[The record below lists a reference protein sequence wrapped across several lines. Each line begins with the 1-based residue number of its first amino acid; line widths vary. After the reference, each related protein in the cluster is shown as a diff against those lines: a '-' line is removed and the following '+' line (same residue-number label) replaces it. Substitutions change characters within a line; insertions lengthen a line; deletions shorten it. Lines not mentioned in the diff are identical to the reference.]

1 MVEYLMKK
9 FGLPKL
15 AEYTR
20 AKQFARDNG
29 HQAVVSLL
37 DSASGEYLERADYG
51 RSQAWNGSSV
61 TYTSDLA
68 LSEARDRP
76 FLAPN
81 RYLEYSHHQ
90 TTLQSTSDVITDIH
104 DEKFGAD
111 GAMLD
116 NIHHYQ
122 LSSTISSETR
132 ISKRPYIQ
140 GDCEELTGSDS
151 TSKRQKRK
159 HQVTCK
165 EAGCGKSYPRQ
176 GRLKRHHNTAHA
188 NLSFQCELC
197 EKTCGR
203 KDTLAQ
209 HITSKHNC

>member
-29 HQAVVSLL
+29 HHAVVSLL
-37 DSASGEYLERADYG
+37 GSASG
-51 RSQAWNGSSV
+51 N
-61 TYTSDLA
+61 T
-68 LSEARDRP
+68 LSEPIMVAHKRGTDH
-76 FLAPN
+76 L
-81 RYLEYSHHQ
+81 
-90 TTLQSTSDVITDIH
+90 DVITDIH
-104 DEKFGAD
+104 DEQFGAD

-132 ISKRPYIQ
+132 ISKRPYTQ
-140 GDCEELTGSDS
+140 GDCEEVTGSDS

-165 EAGCGKSYPRQ
+165 EAGCRKSYPRQ
-176 GRLKRHHNTAHA
+176 DRLKRHHNTAHA

-197 EKTCGR
+197 EKTYGR
-203 KDTLAQ
+203 KDTLVQ